1 MDIADA
7 HIRALHYLIEGRP
20 SCAVNLANEQ
30 GYSVLEVI
38 AAAERVTARAIKIE
52 YVARRAGDQPVLVG
66 SAARAV
72 LSCSGARRDPT

>member
-38 AAAERVTARAIKIE
+38 AAAERVTEGLSRSNMWRDERGIS
-52 YVARRAGDQPVLVG
+52 PSW
-66 SAARAV
+66 SAPPREQ
-72 LSCSGARRDPT
+72 C